1 LGIKLSGV
9 IVIVGNYGCGKT
21 EVSVNLAVYHKRS
34 GIQVKIGD
42 LDLVNPYF
50 RTREAKQ
57 ALSYLGIDVILPP
70 NQFLQADLPILT
82 PEIYGMIQCPG
93 ELSILDV
100 GGDRVG
106 ATVLSALAHAFSNQ
120 DVYMFQVINPFRPFS
135 NTINGCLTIKEQIE
149 TASRLTVCG
158 LIGNANLIDETTPD
172 IIYDGYSFVS
182 RLSRESGLPLKFI
195 SAPVEMMSDIDNKS
209 FNCPVL
215 PIERQLV
222 PPWKKANVLGPKNFV
237 LHE

>member
-50 RTREAKQ
+50 RTREAKK
-57 ALSYLGIDVILPP
+57 ALSNLGVDVILPP
-70 NQFLQADLPILT
+70 KQFLQADLPILT
-82 PEIYGMIQCPG
+82 PEIYGIIQSPG

-106 ATVLSALAHAFSNQ
+106 ATVLSALAHAFTNQ
-120 DVYMFQVINPFRPFS
+120 NAKMYQVINPFRPFS
-135 NTINGCLTIKEQIE
+135 NTIDGCLTIREQIE

-158 LIGNANLIDETTPD
+158 IIGNANLIDETTPD
-172 IIYDGYSFVS
+172 IINEGYRFVKE
-182 RLSRESGLPLKFI
+182 LSQKSDTPLGWI
-195 SAPVEMMSDIDNKS
+195 TAPIELMSEMDMNRFD
-209 FNCPVL
+209 CPVL

-222 PPWKKANVLGPKNFV
+222 PPWIKANVLGPKNFV
-237 LHE
+237 LH

>member
-34 GIQVKIGD
+34 GIQVRIGD

-57 ALSYLGIDVILPP
+57 ALSKLGIDVVIPP

-82 PEIYGMIQCPG
+82 PEIYGMIQSPG

-106 ATVLSALAHAFSNQ
+106 ATVLSALAHTFSGQ
-120 DVYMFQVINPFRPFS
+120 KVQMFQVVNPFRPFS
-135 NTINGCLTIKEQIE
+135 DSIEGCLTIIEQIE
-149 TASRLTVCG
+149 KASRLTVCG
-158 LIGNANLIDETTPD
+158 LIGNANLIDETTRD
-172 IIYDGYSFVS
+172 TIDEGYSFV
-182 RLSRESGLPLKFI
+182 RKLSIESNIPLKWI
-195 SAPVEMMSDIDNKS
+195 TAPLELMSEIDSKRFECS
-209 FNCPVL
+209 VL

-222 PPWKKANVLGPKNFV
+222 PPWKKANVLGPKNFI
-237 LHE
+237 LH

>member
-1 LGIKLSGV
+1 MGIKLSGV
-9 IVIVGNYGCGKT
+9 NVIVGNYGCGKT
-21 EVSVNLAVYHKRS
+21 EISVNLAVYHKRS

-50 RTREAKQ
+50 RTREAKK
-57 ALSYLGIDVILPP
+57 ALSRLGIDVILPP

-120 DVYMFQVINPFRPFS
+120 DVQVYQVVNPFRPFS
-135 NTINGCLTIKEQIE
+135 NTVEGCLTIKEQIE
-149 TASRLTVCG
+149 KASRLTING
-158 LIGNANLIDETTPD
+158 LIGNANLIEETTAE
-172 IIYDGYSFVS
+172 IIDEGYAFAKNFARKSNT
-182 RLSRESGLPLKFI
+182 PLKWI
-195 SAPVEMMSDIDNKS
+195 TAPIELMKDIENKG
-209 FNCPVL
+209 FDCPVL

-237 LHE
+237 LH

>member
-9 IVIVGNYGCGKT
+9 IVIVGNYGSGKT

-34 GIQVKIGD
+34 GIQVRIGD

-50 RTREAKQ
+50 RTRETKQ
-57 ALSYLGIDVILPP
+57 TLSNLGIDVILPP
-70 NQFLQADLPILT
+70 SQFLQADLPILT
-82 PEIYGMIQCPG
+82 PEIYGLIQCPG

-106 ATVLSALAHAFSNQ
+106 ATVLSAMAHAFSNQ
-120 DVYMFQVINPFRPFS
+120 DIQMYQVVNPFRPFS
-135 NTINGCLTIKEQIE
+135 NTIDGCLTIREQIE
-149 TASRLTVCG
+149 TASRLTISG
-158 LIGNANLIDETTPD
+158 IIGNANLIEETSVD
-172 IIYDGYSFVS
+172 IIDEGYSFVQK
-182 RLSRESGLPLKFI
+182 LSGESGVPLKWI
-195 SAPVEMMSDIDNKS
+195 TAPIELMKDIEKKHFD
-209 FNCPVL
+209 CPVL

-237 LHE
+237 LH

>member
-1 LGIKLSGV
+1 MGIKLSGV

-50 RTREAKQ
+50 RTREAKK
-57 ALSYLGIDVILPP
+57 ALSNLGVDVILPP
-70 NQFLQADLPILT
+70 KQFLQADLPILT
-82 PEIYGMIQCPG
+82 PEIYGIIQSPG

-106 ATVLSALAHAFSNQ
+106 ATVLSALAHAFTNQ
-120 DVYMFQVINPFRPFS
+120 NAKMYQVINPFRPFS
-135 NTINGCLTIKEQIE
+135 NTIDGCLTIREQIE

-158 LIGNANLIDETTPD
+158 IIGNANLIDETTPD
-172 IIYDGYSFVS
+172 IINEGYRFVKE
-182 RLSRESGLPLKFI
+182 LSQKSDTPLGWI
-195 SAPVEMMSDIDNKS
+195 TAPIELMSEMDMNRFD
-209 FNCPVL
+209 CPVL

-222 PPWKKANVLGPKNFV
+222 PPWIKANVLGPKNFV
-237 LHE
+237 LH

>member
-57 ALSYLGIDVILPP
+57 ALSNLGIDVILPP
-70 NQFLQADLPILT
+70 KQFLQADLPILT
-82 PEIYGMIQCPG
+82 PEIYGMIQSPG

-106 ATVLSALAHAFSNQ
+106 ATVLSTLAHIFSNQ
-120 DVYMFQVINPFRPFS
+120 EVKMYQVVNPYRPFS
-135 NTINGCLTIKEQIE
+135 NTIKGCLSLKDQIE
-149 TASRLTVCG
+149 TASRLKVCG
-158 LIGNANLIDETTPD
+158 IIGNANLIEETTSD
-172 IIYDGYSFVS
+172 IINKGYAFVKK
-182 RLSRESGLPLKFI
+182 LSRESDIALKCI
-195 SAPVEMMSDIDNKS
+195 TAPIELMSDDMKNR
-209 FNCPVL
+209 FDCPVL

-237 LHE
+237 LH

>member
-21 EVSVNLAVYHKRS
+21 EISVNLAVYHKRS

-50 RTREAKQ
+50 RTREAKK
-57 ALSYLGIDVILPP
+57 ALSKLGIDVILPP

-82 PEIYGMIQCPG
+82 PEIYGMIQSPG

-120 DVYMFQVINPFRPFS
+120 DVQMFQVVNPFRPFS
-135 NTINGCLTIKEQIE
+135 NTIEGCLTIQEQIE
-149 TASRLTVCG
+149 NTSRLTICG
-158 LIGNANLIDETTPD
+158 LIGNANLIEETTPD
-172 IIYDGYSFVS
+172 IIDEGYTFVKK
-182 RLSRESGLPLKFI
+182 LARESDTPLKWI
-195 SAPVEMMSDIDNKS
+195 TAPIELMADIENKN
-209 FNCPVL
+209 FDCPVL

-237 LHE
+237 LH

>member
-1 LGIKLSGV
+1 MGIKLSGV

-57 ALSYLGIDVILPP
+57 ALFNLGIDVILPP
-70 NQFLQADLPILT
+70 KQFLQADLPILT
-82 PEIYGMIQCPG
+82 PEIYGMIQSPG

-106 ATVLSALAHAFSNQ
+106 ATVLSALAHTFTNQ
-120 DVYMFQVINPFRPFS
+120 NAQMYQVINPFRPFS
-135 NTINGCLTIKEQIE
+135 NTIDGCLTIREQIE

-158 LIGNANLIDETTPD
+158 MISNANLIEETTPD
-172 IIYDGYSFVS
+172 IIYEGYRFVKE
-182 RLSRESGLPLKFI
+182 LSKKSDTPLKWI
-195 SAPVEMMSDIDNKS
+195 TAPIELMSKMDMNRFD
-209 FNCPVL
+209 CPVL

-222 PPWKKANVLGPKNFV
+222 PPWIKANVLGPKNFV
-237 LHE
+237 LH

>member
-1 LGIKLSGV
+1 MGIKQSGV
-9 IVIVGNYGCGKT
+9 IVIVGNFGCGKT
-21 EVSVNLAVYHKRS
+21 EVSVNLAVYNKRS
-34 GIQVKIGD
+34 GIQVRIGD

-57 ALSYLGIDVILPP
+57 ALSNLGIEVILPP

-82 PEIYGMIQCPG
+82 PEIYGMIQSPG

-106 ATVLSALAHAFSNQ
+106 ATVLSALAHAFANQ
-120 DVYMFQVINPFRPFS
+120 DAKMYQVVNPFRPFS
-135 NTINGCLTIKEQIE
+135 NTIDGCLSIREQIE
-149 TASRLTVCG
+149 EASRLTICG
-158 LIGNANLIDETTPD
+158 IIGNANLIDETTPD
-172 IIYDGYSFVS
+172 IIDEGYSFVQK
-182 RLSRESGLPLKFI
+182 LSREGGMPLKWI
-195 SAPVEMMSDIDNKS
+195 TAPIELMSDIKNKR
-209 FNCPVL
+209 FDCPVL

-237 LHE
+237 LH